1 VSAKAVVLVAALI
14 LAGCSFGGRVHFGG
28 VWLQAGQGLAMMGN
42 HVAIALH

>member
-1 VSAKAVVLVAALI
+1 MSSKAVLLVAALV
-14 LAGCSFGGRVHFGG
+14 LGGCSFGGRVYFGD